1 MGIGRYCRDD
11 VYIVSRI
18 FAAANNKIQNREF
31 LSNNPSAKGG
41 KMHGDSWTSLDNS
54 YLYIVCRFGTVHSFS
69 DQG

>member
-1 MGIGRYCRDD
+1 MSCFDGNGIRLD
-11 VYIVSRI
+11 ISRI

-31 LSNNPSAKGG
+31 LRNNPSAKGG
-41 KMHGDSWTSLDNS
+41 KMHGDSRASLDNS